1 MKIYLDHNILD
12 EISKNRMTLEAPDDT
27 VWVYSDESFNEIKRA
42 KNMRFLDVLK
52 NLKARKL
59 ELELDNQFRLTG
71 RAFLH
76 DYCEPKDM
84 YQQWLDN
91 ISEINIDE
99 LMQSQMQFLA
109 RLAGADN
116 HNEIPHQ
123 PHKLKEF
130 LYAHLSPD
138 GSATKDIE
146 LQIERAVAGI
156 ESVVCGKLQEVE
168 SLEASRT
175 AIGTGRG
182 RASNLSIK
190 DNPLLLMWEMLRVN
204 YKGMTI
210 EQFYGFEPLDKQGY
224 ERWPLYLGVV
234 GCHTVLNFLGFH
246 PDKGLNRIEKIPA
259 ILSDA
264 NHTAMA
270 IYCDAILSKDQR
282 FCAKARAIF
291 AFLDLDIMV
300 IEATPNDKA
309 LSN

>member
-12 EISKNRMTLEAPDDT
+12 EISKNRMELEAPNDT

-42 KNMRFLDVLK
+42 NDMRFLDVLK

-91 ISEINIDE
+91 ISEVNVDE

-109 RLAGADN
+109 RLASADN
-116 HNEIPHQ
+116 YSEILHQ
-123 PHKLKEF
+123 PRKLKEF
-130 LYAHLSPD
+130 LYALLSPD

-156 ESVVCGKLQEVE
+156 ESVVCGQLQEVE
-168 SLEASRT
+168 SLDASRT

-182 RASNLSIK
+182 RASNISIK
-190 DNPLLLMWEMLRVN
+190 ENPLVLIWEMLRIN
-204 YKGMTI
+204 HKEMTI

-224 ERWPLYLGVV
+224 ENWPLYLGVV

-246 PDKGLNRIEKIPA
+246 PDKGLNRIEKIPT

-291 AFLDLDIMV
+291 AYLDLDIMV

-309 LSN
+309 LSR

>member
-91 ISEINIDE
+91 ISEIDVDE

-116 HNEIPHQ
+116 YNEILHQ
-123 PHKLKEF
+123 PHKLKEC
-130 LYAHLSPD
+130 LYAILSPD

-156 ESVVCGKLQEVE
+156 ESVVCGLLQEVE
-168 SLEASRT
+168 SLDASRT

-190 DNPLLLMWEMLRVN
+190 DNPLVLIWEMLRIN
-204 YKGMTI
+204 HKGMTI

-224 ERWPLYLGVV
+224 ESWPLYLGVV

-270 IYCDAILSKDQR
+270 IYCDAILSKDQK

-291 AFLDLDIMV
+291 AYLDLDIMV

-309 LSN
+309 LSR

>member
-116 HNEIPHQ
+116 HNEILHQ

>member
-12 EISKNRMTLEAPDDT
+12 DLSKNRMTLEAPDDT
-27 VWVYSDESFNEIKRA
+27 IWVYSDESFNEIKRA
-42 KNMRFLDVLK
+42 NDMRFLDVLR
-52 NLKARKL
+52 NIKARKL

-91 ISEINIDE
+91 IDEIHVDE
-99 LMQSQMQFLA
+99 IIQSQMQLLA

-116 HNEIPHQ
+116 HSEILHQ
-123 PHKLKEF
+123 PNKLKDF
-130 LYAHLSPD
+130 IYSLLSPD
-138 GSATKDIE
+138 GRATKEIE
-146 LQIERAVAGI
+146 FQIEQAVESI
-156 ESVVCGKLQEVE
+156 ESVVCGQLQEIQ
-168 SLEASRT
+168 SLDASRM

-182 RASNLSIK
+182 RASNLSNK
-190 DNPLLLMWEMLRVN
+190 EDPLALIWEMLREN
-204 YKGMTI
+204 HKGMTI
-210 EQFYGFEPLDKQGY
+210 EQFYGFEPLNKQGY
-224 ERWPLYLGVV
+224 EIWPLYLGVV

-246 PDKGLNRIEKIPA
+246 PDKGLSRIEKIPA

-291 AFLDLDIMV
+291 AYLNLDIMV
-300 IEATPNDKA
+300 IEAMPNDNA
-309 LSN
+309 IRR